1 MFPIKIAVIKKTQNY
16 IDYHKSK
23 NEILENIKEIA
34 EDSEFIKYDN
44 IENEESFLPKIINYI
59 NPNIK
64 IISGTKTYIDNYL
77 YQTMA
82 QSLSNIENINY
93 SNLNKLGTQ
102 FCNGIETYDPVILM
116 KSKIIS
122 DTESQ
127 FESLN
132 KIDVIKFMENIIF
145 KKGVYHKLDNTIE
158 TYTYSQNHF
167 DSLIEKYG
175 NDYVVNNYQ
184 YDEIEFLDM
193 ILIIINKKN
202 TEESKNDLMSNIVKK
217 DVYGDVI
224 CCLYSKPIPGVDSN
238 YISIDK
244 DIYLKIIKLLS
255 DKNFKNDD
263 NSFLNK
269 FQLKDIK
276 NEKLDEKDLLISPS
290 TKITRI
296 YNKYYLNDSL

>member
-1 MFPIKIAVIKKTQNY
+1 M
-16 IDYHKSK
+16 
-23 NEILENIKEIA
+23 
-34 EDSEFIKYDN
+34 
-44 IENEESFLPKIINYI
+44 
-59 NPNIK
+59 
-64 IISGTKTYIDNYL
+64 
-77 YQTMA
+77 
-82 QSLSNIENINY
+82 
-93 SNLNKLGTQ
+93 
-102 FCNGIETYDPVILM
+102 
-116 KSKIIS
+116 
-122 DTESQ
+122 
-127 FESLN
+127 
-132 KIDVIKFMENIIF
+132 
-145 KKGVYHKLDNTIE
+145 
-158 TYTYSQNHF
+158 
-167 DSLIEKYG
+167 
-175 NDYVVNNYQ
+175 VNNYQ